1 MYILEALNAY
11 AKTNRIALIN
21 REESLSFTA
30 LDAQS
35 DAFAEW
41 LLAQCGDDRTPIVIY
56 GAKET
61 AFLPCIFGALKS
73 GRGYVPIEGS
83 VPAARAAQ
91 IAADISPRVVVDFG
105 GLGVEMDS
113 VRLDVGRI
121 GEILHTP
128 LAAPLPREHWISGDT
143 PAYILF
149 TSGSTGKPKGVPIS
163 ANNLSA
169 FYRGLLPYYPAGENV
184 ILNQSSYS
192 FDVSGCSLYAGL
204 TQGMTLF
211 TVDHEMMEDMGQL
224 FSHLQKS
231 GLTLWVSTPSLA
243 ELCVQSQAFSAA
255 LLPALRQF
263 LFCGEVLTHKLCDQ
277 LAERFPQA
285 RVVNT
290 YGPTEA
296 TVLVTAVAITDE
308 LRRDSRP
315 IPIGKPIAGTELRLV
330 DEQGQ
335 SITEEEQSGELL
347 ILGESV
353 GIGYFARP
361 DLTEKAFFTDNATG
375 KRGYSTGDICYRI
388 GNLYYYSGR
397 ADNQLKLNG
406 FRIELEDIE
415 NNLEKL
421 PNIARAAVVPVLEG
435 EKVQYLAAFLL
446 LEQPDNLSAL
456 ARSMQVKRELSAL
469 LPTYMIPRKLFAVD
483 AFPLNVN
490 GKVDKK
496 ELARRLQEDVR
507 R

>member
-1 MYILEALNAY
+1 MFILEKLKDY

-35 DAFAEW
+35 DAFAAW
-41 LLAQCGDDRTPIVIY
+41 LLAQCGDDRTPVVIY
-56 GAKET
+56 GHKET

-91 IAADISPRVVVDFG
+91 IVADISPRVVVDFG

-113 VRLDVGRI
+113 VRLDCGRI

-149 TSGSTGKPKGVPIS
+149 TSGSTGNPKGVPIS
-163 ANNLSA
+163 ADNLSA

-184 ILNQSSYS
+184 ILNQISYS

-204 TQGMTLF
+204 AQGVTLF

-255 LLPALRQF
+255 LLPDLRQF

-285 RVVNT
+285 QVVNT

-315 IPIGKPIAGTELRLV
+315 IPIGQPIAGTTLRLV
-330 DEQGQ
+330 DAEGQ
-335 SITEEEQSGELL
+335 AVTEEGQPGELL
-347 ILGESV
+347 ILGDSV
-353 GIGYFARP
+353 GTGYHKRP
-361 DLTEKAFFTDNATG
+361 DLTEKSFFTDCDTG
-375 KRGYSTGDICYRI
+375 KRGYRTGDICTRA
-388 GNLYYYSGR
+388 GDLYYYCGR

-415 NNLEKL
+415 DNLTHL

-456 ARSMQVKRELSAL
+456 ARSMQVKRQLSAL
-469 LPTYMIPRKLFAVD
+469 LPAYMIPRKLFAVD
-483 AFPLNVN
+483 AFPLNIN

-496 ELARRLQEDVR
+496 ELARRLREGQTK
-507 R
+507 